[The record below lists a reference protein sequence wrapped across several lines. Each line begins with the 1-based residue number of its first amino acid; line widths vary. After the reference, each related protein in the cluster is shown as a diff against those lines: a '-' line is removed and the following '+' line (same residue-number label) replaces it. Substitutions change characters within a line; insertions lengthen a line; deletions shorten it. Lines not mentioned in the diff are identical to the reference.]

1 MSQFDKILAKCR
13 EVGDTLSDV
22 VFIGGVAVY
31 LYSRARATGV
41 PPEAS
46 HDADFMISI
55 SDFGFLRDLEE
66 VTSTPR
72 LGKHQMLSGGVE
84 FDVYVERHNRLIVPY
99 DAVAASAETVG
110 GLRVASVEHLVVLK
124 LEALK
129 SRGHSRKGEKDRC
142 DLVQLGLMAGPRVR
156 TRLLEPYLRRD
167 HVALLEQV
175 AGSAVFYELCGGNA
189 HVARKV
195 RDDFSGFVAAAAGV

>member
-1 MSQFDKILAKCR
+1 MSRFDKILAKCR
-13 EVGDTLSDV
+13 EVGTMLSDV

-31 LYSRARATGV
+31 LYSHERVTGV

-55 SDFGFLRDLEE
+55 SDFGILRDLEE

-84 FDVYVERHNRLIVPY
+84 FDVYVERHNKLIVPY
-99 DAVAASAETVG
+99 DAVAANFEDVD
-110 GLRVASVEHLVVLK
+110 GLRVASLEHLLVLK

-142 DLVQLGLMAGPRVR
+142 DVVQLGLMMGGKVR
-156 TRLLEPYLRRD
+156 TRLLDPYLRRD
-167 HVALLEQV
+167 HVASLGQI

-195 RDDFSGFVAAAAGV
+195 RDSFAEFVGVVEEM

>member
-1 MSQFDKILAKCR
+1 MKQFDKILVKCR
-13 EVGDTLSDV
+13 EVGDLLADV

-31 LYSRARATGV
+31 LYSRERATGV

-46 HDADFMISI
+46 HDADFMISMT
-55 SDFGFLRDLEE
+55 DFGVLRDLEE

-84 FDVYVERHNRLIVPY
+84 FDVYVERHNRLLVPY
-99 DAVAASAETVG
+99 DAVAAHAESVD
-110 GLRVASVEHLVVLK
+110 GLRLASLEHLLVLK

-129 SRGHSRKGEKDRC
+129 SRGHSRKGEKDRG
-142 DLVQLGLMAGPRVR
+142 DVVQLGLMMGRRCR
-156 TRLLEPYLRRD
+156 TKLLEPYLRRD
-167 HVALLEQV
+167 HVATLVQI

-189 HVARKV
+189 HAARKV
-195 RDDFSGFVAAAAGV
+195 RDSFSGFVGDLSES